1 MKSKISALMDG
12 ELEKHD
18 VSSVL
23 EVLRKDDELRIK
35 WQTYH
40 LIGDTL
46 RQSSRLSTDVSQ
58 KVNQKLIAEPT
69 VLSPKKTTTLQ
80 QQKYKVFAVSLA
92 ASLVVAISAWLVI
105 HTPSNMTERT
115 MLADNPNQNGSK
127 LPEAAMPVMVSSPA
141 AFNNF
146 SPVEMNEYLFVHR
159 EFSPGTNIRGQITHI
174 NGGNEYHER
183 YGR

>member
-1 MKSKISALMDG
+1 MDG

-69 VLSPKKTTTLQ
+69 VLSPKKNH
-80 QQKYKVFAVSLA
+80 
-92 ASLVVAISAWLVI
+92 
-105 HTPSNMTERT
+105 HTST
-115 MLADNPNQNGSK
+115 AK
-127 LPEAAMPVMVSSPA
+127 
-141 AFNNF
+141 
-146 SPVEMNEYLFVHR
+146 
-159 EFSPGTNIRGQITHI
+159 I
-174 NGGNEYHER
+174 
-183 YGR
+183 